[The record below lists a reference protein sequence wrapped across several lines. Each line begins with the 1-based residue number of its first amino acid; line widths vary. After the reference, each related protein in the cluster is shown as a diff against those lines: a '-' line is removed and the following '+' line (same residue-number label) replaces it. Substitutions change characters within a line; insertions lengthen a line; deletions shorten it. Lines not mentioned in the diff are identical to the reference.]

1 MNFVPHKCVCHGRN
15 RQLGAALLLSLTLM
29 GLLVA
34 IFVVILTNDLVRE
47 NYRRQLTTIA
57 LAKAKEA
64 LIGFAASVNL
74 SGACGSPTNN
84 CVRPGDLPCPD
95 LNDNGEADDGACS
108 DASSGNQE
116 KRIGRLP
123 WKTLGLPDLR
133 DGNGERLWYAV
144 SNNFQNSVRTI
155 CLTPGDAGCLNSET
169 PGTITVSDRNG
180 VVIHDGQDPN
190 PPSGLVAIII
200 APGPALVRDDTGS
213 TQDRSCSGGSCDA
226 QGVCTSSPASL
237 TAKCNPVNYLDVVS
251 GGEDNANFTDGSS
264 YDGFINGPILAAGN
278 NSVLVND
285 TLLPIKYEDV
295 MPLLERR
302 VAKEALNCISNYGAV
317 NKRFPWAAG
326 ITESASSSTYQSKA
340 GERFGRIP
348 DSFGITLLD
357 TVSLT
362 DPFLASL
369 LSPICSA
376 PLTAGLCATP
386 TWATVPACNIPNGG
400 WWRNWK
406 DQVFYATSAAN
417 KPLVSVDLFP
427 TLQIGFSIEAS
438 CAPTGNCMTV
448 NPTAGADKRAVV
460 IVAGRPLASTTPPQ
474 PQKTYVD
481 PPAPPT
487 ASVRNRANAQHY
499 LEGIN
504 AGPASTPAAPSNFTF
519 QQSPWST
526 TFNDTVLYQ

>member
-1 MNFVPHKCVCHGRN
+1 
-15 RQLGAALLLSLTLM
+15 
-29 GLLVA
+29 
-34 IFVVILTNDLVRE
+34 
-47 NYRRQLTTIA
+47 
-57 LAKAKEA
+57 
-64 LIGFAASVNL
+64 
-74 SGACGSPTNN
+74 
-84 CVRPGDLPCPD
+84 
-95 LNDNGEADDGACS
+95 
-108 DASSGNQE
+108 
-116 KRIGRLP
+116 
-123 WKTLGLPDLR
+123 
-133 DGNGERLWYAV
+133 
-144 SNNFQNSVRTI
+144 
-155 CLTPGDAGCLNSET
+155 
-169 PGTITVSDRNG
+169 
-180 VVIHDGQDPN
+180 
-190 PPSGLVAIII
+190 
-200 APGPALVRDDTGS
+200 
-213 TQDRSCSGGSCDA
+213 
-226 QGVCTSSPASL
+226 
-237 TAKCNPVNYLDVVS
+237 VNYLDVVS